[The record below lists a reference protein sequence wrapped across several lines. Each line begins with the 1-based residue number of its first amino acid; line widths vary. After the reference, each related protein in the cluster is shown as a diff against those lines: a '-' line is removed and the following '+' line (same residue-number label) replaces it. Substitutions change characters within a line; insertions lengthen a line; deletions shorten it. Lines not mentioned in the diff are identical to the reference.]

1 MSCQASELL
10 IKVSQVDDTNALALL
25 HLAEL
30 ASHKNSF
37 EEAIKHLRLAHKISN
52 KSISN
57 GSGYGYGSG
66 YDDATAAIR
75 LASNIAHA
83 EKRWK
88 VLGHRSRHATNT
100 TTTIRAATTVTVP
113 VDPIVQYVRRMGRAA
128 SETAANIHS
137 LMGISQF
144 RMNPSQPEVCT
155 EEDEEDEMDHYRC

>member
-57 GSGYGYGSG
+57 GSGSG
-66 YDDATAAIR
+66 YDDATVAVR

-88 VLGHRSRHATNT
+88 VLGHRSRHATTT
-100 TTTIRAATTVTVP
+100 TTTIGATTVTVP

-155 EEDEEDEMDHYRC
+155 EEEEDDDDDAG